1 MLPSDETG
9 GPPSD
14 RPSAGGHGEPD
25 TNEGNS
31 RGEDVNPEEGI
42 DREAG
47 APQNLGLLF
56 IAAAVA
62 LALLLA
68 LVGLIAF
75 ASFASTTRQ
84 SEPSAGRGAAR
95 DEAHGAPLGAGERPA
110 VAHVVHSG
118 PAGERRGLFP
128 REEHPDVALRRELG
142 AQA

>member
-1 MLPSDETG
+1 MNMTPRDM
-9 GPPSD
+9 
-14 RPSAGGHGEPD
+14 
-25 TNEGNS
+25 NEGNS
-31 RGEDVNPEEGI
+31 RGNDDNPEEGI

-47 APQNLGLLF
+47 APQNLGVLF

-75 ASFASTTRQ
+75 VSFASREQKDRQ
-84 SEPSAGRGAAR
+84 PDPSAGRGAAWN
-95 DEAHGAPLGAGERPA
+95 EAHGAPLRAGERPA